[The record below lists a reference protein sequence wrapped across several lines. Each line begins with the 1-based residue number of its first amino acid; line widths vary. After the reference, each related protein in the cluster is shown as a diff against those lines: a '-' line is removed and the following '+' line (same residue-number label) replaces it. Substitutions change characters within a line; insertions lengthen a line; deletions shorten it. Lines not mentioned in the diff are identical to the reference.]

1 MIEIYTDASFNEV
14 YKENPIDGGIGIVA
28 VRKSDDGRVVETFN
42 ISRRYRKAIFD
53 LLKENLR
60 NCDEYHSNGMDCYFK
75 DHVKDKN
82 GKLVECKAY
91 FKREEN

>member
-1 MIEIYTDASFNEV
+1 METKNLQKVHDYSLYYTGYRQGV
-14 YKENPIDGGIGIVA
+14 IDWMQTMQ
-28 VRKSDDGRVVETFN
+28 ETEKWKDKKV
-42 ISRRYRKAIFD
+42 YRKAIFD

>member
-1 MIEIYTDASFNEV
+1 METKDLQKVHDYSLYYTGYRQGV
-14 YKENPIDGGIGIVA
+14 IDWMQTMQ
-28 VRKSDDGRVVETFN
+28 ETEKWKDKKV
-42 ISRRYRKAIFD
+42 YRKAIFD

-91 FKREEN
+91 FKREED

>member
-1 MIEIYTDASFNEV
+1 MEIKNLQKVHDYSLYYTGYRQGVIDWMQTMQETEKWKDKKV
-14 YKENPIDGGIGIVA
+14 YQ
-28 VRKSDDGRVVETFN
+28 
-42 ISRRYRKAIFD
+42 KAIFD

-91 FKREEN
+91 FKREED

>member
-1 MIEIYTDASFNEV
+1 MEIKNLQKVHDYSLYYTGYRQGV
-14 YKENPIDGGIGIVA
+14 IDWMQTMQ
-28 VRKSDDGRVVETFN
+28 ETEKWKDKKV
-42 ISRRYRKAIFD
+42 YRKAIFD

-91 FKREEN
+91 FKREED

>member
-1 MIEIYTDASFNEV
+1 METKDLQKVHDYSLYDTGYRQGV
-14 YKENPIDGGIGIVA
+14 IDWMQTMQ
-28 VRKSDDGRVVETFN
+28 ETEKWKDKKV
-42 ISRRYRKAIFD
+42 YRKAIFD
-53 LLKENLR
+53 K
-60 NCDEYHSNGMDCYFK
+60 YHSNGMNCYFK